1 MNIENEMKILE
12 VLLIIFISLLPSLFW
27 LWFFYKKDKYEPEPI
42 KMIVKIF
49 LLGCLSTV
57 FAAFG
62 NETLIR
68 ISIDSNFFSNSSAL
82 KTSFIMYFLIIGPV
96 EEIAKFLVIKLFVF
110 NDRNFNEI
118 IDGIIYGITVA
129 LGFAFIE
136 NILYFYKFANYGRF
150 INPDQFQEGVFTI
163 CIRAVTA
170 NIAHAI
176 FTGIMGYYIGIA
188 RFSVEKSKK
197 YLISGVLYA
206 IFIHGLYNFTITV
219 FPSMHYY
226 VAIGMVIVTYTFLA
240 KKIKISLSMSP
251 FRKKESEMQS
261 GCINRTDSASEFVDR
276 VCPKC
281 GYRNPVR
288 MKFCQICK
296 TYIS

>member
-1 MNIENEMKILE
+1 MVVI
-12 VLLIIFISLLPSLFW
+12 ISLLPSLFW
-27 LWFFYKKDKYEPEPI
+27 LWYFYKKDKYEPEPI

-62 NETLIR
+62 NETLIK
-68 ISIDSNFFSNSSAL
+68 ISINSNFFANNSPL

-96 EEIAKFLVIKLFVF
+96 EEIVKFLVIKLFVF
-110 NDRNFNEI
+110 NDKNFNEI
-118 IDGIIYGITVA
+118 MDGIIYGITVA

-136 NILYFYKFANYGRF
+136 NILYFYKFANYSGRF
-150 INPDQFQEGVFTI
+150 INPAQFQEGVFTI
-163 CIRAVTA
+163 CVRAVTA

-197 YLISGVLYA
+197 YLISGVIYA
-206 IFIHGLYNFTITV
+206 IFIHGLYDFTITI
-219 FPSMHYY
+219 FPSMQYY
-226 VAIGMVIVTYTFLA
+226 VAIGMVLVTYGFLA
-240 KKIKISLSMSP
+240 QKIKLSLSMSP
-251 FRKKESEMQS
+251 FRKKDSENLTVIPTSMDAVTV
-261 GCINRTDSASEFVDR
+261 RKDR
-276 VCPKC
+276 ICPKC
-281 GYRNPVR
+281 GYRNPIR

-296 TYIS
+296 TYIR